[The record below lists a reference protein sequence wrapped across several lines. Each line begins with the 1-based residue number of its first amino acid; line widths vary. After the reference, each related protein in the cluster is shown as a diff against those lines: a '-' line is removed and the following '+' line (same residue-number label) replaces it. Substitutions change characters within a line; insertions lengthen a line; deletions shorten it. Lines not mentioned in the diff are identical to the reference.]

1 MPTVAHTDVA
11 IIGGGFYGALLAN
24 EIKARQPTLEVMII
38 EKEKALFTQASST
51 NQGQFH
57 MGYMYSADPALA
69 RECADNVE
77 RFMDTFGDAVD
88 SDMHSLYGIHRQSQI
103 SADDFAG
110 FCAGAGLALKPVKRP
125 RDIFGDDIDT
135 SFLTSEK
142 TFDSAV
148 MQRILMQKLLHNRV
162 GLLRGVCI
170 DRIAAAAQGLDISA
184 DSHAIRAARV
194 FNVTFADIN
203 RLHAQS
209 GLAPIPLQHDTFLH
223 FVLDL
228 PQQYRDTAATVI
240 RGPYASLLPS
250 NFRQGHVLASG
261 KFRRVQSSHVDKP
274 PSWQDTQTAPAVWQ
288 QAVDEAS
295 SYLPLL
301 HAACYR
307 GYTVG
312 TRSAYCDPA
321 TGEYSSKAMVFRDF
335 GGLPD
340 YHVVLGGKVSCMFD
354 VLDEVRRIIG

>member
-135 SFLTSEK
+135 AFLTSEK

>member
-1 MPTVAHTDVA
+1 MPTVVHTDVA

-24 EIKARQPTLEVMII
+24 EIKGRQPALEVTLI
-38 EKEKALFTQASST
+38 EKEPALFTQASST

-69 RECADNVE
+69 HECADNVE
-77 RFMDTFGDAVD
+77 RFTDVFGDAVD
-88 SDMHSLYGIHRQSQI
+88 GDMLSLYGIHRQSQI
-103 SADDFAG
+103 SAGDYAA
-110 FCAGAGLALKPVKRP
+110 FCAGAGLALQPVERP
-125 RDIFGDDIDT
+125 RDIFGDDIDAA
-135 SFLTSEK
+135 FLTCEK

-148 MQRILMQKLLHNRV
+148 MQRILMQRMLHHRIV
-162 GLLRGVCI
+162 VERGLCVE
-170 DRIAAAAQGLDISA
+170 RIAPAAQGLALSA
-184 DSHAIRAARV
+184 GERTVRAARV

-203 RLHAQS
+203 WLHARS
-209 GLAPIPLQHDTFLH
+209 GLAPVPLRHDTFLH

-250 NFRQGHVLASG
+250 SFRQGHVLASG
-261 KFRRVQSSHVDKP
+261 RFRRVQSGSVDRP
-274 PSWQDTQTAPAVWQ
+274 PPWQDTQAAPAVWQ
-288 QAVDEAS
+288 QALAEAS

-301 HAACYR
+301 RSARYR
-307 GYTVG
+307 GYTLG

-354 VLDEVRRIIG
+354 VLGEVRRIVG